1 MVLPRVNLDRVILPS
16 LSESEKIVDNE
27 HVPAA
32 TASIETVPTA
42 VATPSSKEMQHVP
55 TQSPLRESTPERL
68 TVAGPAVNGGS
79 HSIEAELVP
88 AVAALKVYEDPVDA
102 SPINAASESPL
113 RPSVLEERT
122 INEPIRLGNI
132 PSSPTPFG
140 SPKKSPLKSLKKKLA
155 PEPSVDAGHSRDVI
169 TTNISQ
175 IRAGRIDAGGFQEL
189 QTAIESNR
197 AILSDG
203 TLYDEI
209 LSGLLDY
216 LQLPD
221 EKLPNGGVNGTH
233 NQEPH
238 VSKSSNVPTAFNLIT
253 TSLQHR
259 SAQPSMTTETTTR
272 LGLTL
277 VRYLSDLDPAI
288 RQAVTR
294 ACVAL
299 YDQLEPHSRFW
310 QVVNGV
316 QQEQRALL
324 CCYLARFAEADLTTV
339 TGAA

>member
-1 MVLPRVNLDRVILPS
+1 MKPDSPSVTYVSSRPKKVDRAESSPAHSDSLLSDTGNGPSSRRDEELTMVLPRVNLDRVILPS

-68 TVAGPAVNGGS
+68 TVAGPAVNGDS

-122 INEPIRLGNI
+122 VNEPIRLGNI

-140 SPKKSPLKSLKKKLA
+140 SPKKSPLKSSRKKLV
-155 PEPSVDAGHSRDVI
+155 PEPSIDAGHSRDVI
-169 TTNISQ
+169 TNISQ
-175 IRAGRIDAGGFQEL
+175 IRAGRIDAAGFQEL
-189 QTAIESNR
+189 QAAIESNR
-197 AILSDG
+197 EILSDG
-203 TLYDEI
+203 TLCDEL

-238 VSKSSNVPTAFNLIT
+238 MSKSSNVPMAFNLIT
-253 TSLQHR
+253 T
-259 SAQPSMTTETTTR
+259 
-272 LGLTL
+272 
-277 VRYLSDLDPAI
+277 
-288 RQAVTR
+288 
-294 ACVAL
+294 
-299 YDQLEPHSRFW
+299 
-310 QVVNGV
+310 
-316 QQEQRALL
+316 
-324 CCYLARFAEADLTTV
+324 
-339 TGAA
+339 